1 LAKEK
6 NSAPEGESKAVDV
19 KQKLSGL
26 KDKLPSFGNKGGSG
40 EEGEPNKR
48 KTALII
54 GGSVLGLVLLLLA
67 VFGVLIYKYKSESNL
82 VYAVSRTVPYPVQ
95 RVNGRFTTYGE
106 YLFNLRSYKHYYQSQ
121 AGAAGEQPVDF
132 NSPEG
137 KEKLKELKTQ
147 VLDELRMEAVVK
159 QLVAK
164 YKIKVTD
171 KELQD
176 QANQLVESSGGREKV
191 EGVLKEYYGWTYDD
205 FLGKLRFQIARQK
218 LADEIAKDDSLN
230 AQAKSKA
237 EEVLAQVKGGGDFA
251 ELAKTHSQD
260 GTAANGGDLGFF
272 KKGQMVPEFEA
283 AAFALQ
289 PGQTSELVKTKYG
302 YHIIKV
308 AEKKGDEE
316 VKASHILIKT
326 IDFEQYLEEQ
336 VAQAKTTNYF
346 KV

>member
-1 LAKEK
+1 MAK
-6 NSAPEGESKAVDV
+6 VDI

-26 KDKLPSFGNKGGSG
+26 KSKLPALGKKG
-40 EEGEPNKR
+40 EKPEGEAGETSRR
-48 KTALII
+48 KTALLL
-54 GGSVLGLVLLLLA
+54 GGGVVGALVLLLA
-67 VFGVLIYKYKSESNL
+67 IFGVLIYKYKSESNL
-82 VYAVSRTVPYPVQ
+82 VYAVSRVVPYPVQ

-132 NSPEG
+132 KTPEG

-147 VLDELRMEAVVK
+147 VLDELRMEAVVRG
-159 QLVAK
+159 LVAK
-164 YKIKVTD
+164 YKIKVTE
-171 KELQD
+171 KELKE
-176 QANQLVESSGGREKV
+176 QADQLVESSGGREKV
-191 EGVLKEYYGWTYDD
+191 EGVLRDYYGWTYDD

-230 AQAKSKA
+230 AQAKAKA
-237 EEVLAQVKGGGDFA
+237 EEVLGQIKAGGDFA

-260 GTAANGGDLGFF
+260 GTASNGGDLGFF

-289 PGQTSELVKTKYG
+289 PGQTSELVKSKYG
-302 YHIIKV
+302 YHIIRV
-308 AEKKGDEE
+308 VEKKGDEE

-336 VAQAKTTNYF
+336 VAAAKATNYF
-346 KV
+346 KA